1 MSATVWVGAGAVA
14 AAAYCTGAVYTEA
27 ARAVGTFNSKLQNAN
42 NNTIECKNTRLAEV
56 KSFIF
61 SWMIINFQFA
71 YYYIVSDITSNF
83 QII

>member
-1 MSATVWVGAGAVA
+1 VGAGAVA
-14 AAAYCTGAVYTEA
+14 AAYSTGAVYTEA

-61 SWMIINFQFA
+61 FG
-71 YYYIVSDITSNF
+71 
-83 QII
+83 